1 MGPRWKQWQL
11 LGEMA
16 QTKEVGKWVLE
27 SEILDVWL
35 KEPPERLLNLGE
47 TLK

>member
-1 MGPRWKQWQL
+1 MGPRWKWWQL

-16 QTKEVGKWVLE
+16 QTKGVGKRVLK
-27 SEILDVWL
+27 SKILDVWL